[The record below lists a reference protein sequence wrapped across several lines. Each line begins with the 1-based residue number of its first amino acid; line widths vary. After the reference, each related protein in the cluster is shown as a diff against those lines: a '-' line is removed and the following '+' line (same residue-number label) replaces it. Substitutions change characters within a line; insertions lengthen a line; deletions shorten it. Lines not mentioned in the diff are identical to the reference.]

1 MKSAAVGAAVGLC
14 VVLAGLALL
23 APGLGPRAEA
33 AGDLSTGDGSANVLA
48 FPSTLPGGDQQITLV
63 DVQQRVLC
71 VYHVDQSSGEIALKC
86 VRNFHWDTQLS
97 EFNGVKPLPDEIRQ
111 LLRSP

>member
-1 MKSAAVGAAVGLC
+1 MKSAAVGMAAGLC
-14 VVLAGLALL
+14 VVLAALALL
-23 APGLGPRAEA
+23 SPGLGRRAEA
-33 AGDLSTGDGSANVLA
+33 AGDFPAGASANVLA